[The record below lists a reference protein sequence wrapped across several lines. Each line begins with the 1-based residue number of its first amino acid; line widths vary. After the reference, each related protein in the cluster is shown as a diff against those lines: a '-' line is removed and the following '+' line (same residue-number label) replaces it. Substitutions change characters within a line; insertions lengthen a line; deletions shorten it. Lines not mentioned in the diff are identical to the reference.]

1 MAGSTTEVKSRKPEN
16 TAFKQQ
22 RLRAWQPI
30 LTPRTVLP
38 TLFLIGV
45 IFAPLGGVLLYVSN
59 SVSEVVVDYTDCYKA
74 GENYVPITSG
84 LSKISFPGSAVIT
97 DPDRFQYKATK
108 AYLSGPYPPKTEGLK
123 CTLMFTIPE
132 DIPKTVYLYYQLTN
146 FYQNHRRYVKSVSYT
161 QLAGQAIP
169 AASLTPDC
177 DPLVTDPKSGKP
189 YYPCGLI
196 ANSVFNDTI
205 LSFRLQDSDSSITF
219 SEPGIAWDSDAQK
232 YKKTAYSYNDVVPP
246 PNWIS
251 RFPGGVYTE
260 DLPPPDLSADE
271 HLQVWMRTAGLPSFR
286 KLYGRYDQKFP
297 KGTYEVDIDWNFNT
311 TLYKGQKLLV
321 LSTVSF
327 LGGKNPYLGYAYL
340 TLGALCVLLGL
351 IFTIRHML
359 YPRKLGDSSY
369 LSWNQ
374 TRSPGSASA
383 APAASVSSNPS
394 NQTLSD

>member
-1 MAGSTTEVKSRKPEN
+1 MAGSTSEVKSRKPED

-45 IFAPLGGVLLYVSN
+45 LFAPLGGILLYVSN
-59 SVSEVVVDYTDCYKA
+59 SVSEVVIDYTECYKA
-74 GENYVPITSG
+74 GERYVPITSG
-84 LSKISFPGSAVIT
+84 LSKISLPGSSVIT
-97 DPDRFQYKATK
+97 DPNQFQYKITQS
-108 AYLSGPYPPKTEGLK
+108 YLSGPYPPNTEGLK
-123 CTLMFTIPE
+123 CTIKFNIPD

-146 FYQNHRRYVKSVSYT
+146 FYQNHRRYVKSVSYS
-161 QLAGQAIP
+161 QLAGQAVP
-169 AASLTPDC
+169 ASSLSPDC
-177 DPLVTDPKSGKP
+177 DPLATDPKTGKP

-205 LSFRLQDSDSSITF
+205 SSFKLKDSDLSITF

-232 YKKTAYSYNDVVPP
+232 FKKTAYSYNDVVPP
-246 PNWIS
+246 PNWAK

-260 DLPPPDLSADE
+260 SLPPPDLSIDE

-286 KLYGRYDQKFP
+286 KLYGRYDQNIP

-340 TLGALCVLLGL
+340 SLGALCVLLGL

-369 LSWNQ
+369 LSWNH
-374 TRSPGSASA
+374 TRTTGSSSA
-383 APAASVSSNPS
+383 APVTSVSSNPS